1 MTAWQKIK
9 NTEHQVKYTLLNTMQ
24 WYVRVYIYLGVYCAT
39 LQPKCPLVFDNK
51 HDMIDSTKAL
61 GGRPRLG
68 AQGVLDSRRERREF
82 GRAANTEGKQS
93 TVDKAGPSL
102 VFVAQSTAMA
112 ELGEIHEEEEGVCVQ
127 ERAGEEEP
135 GDISLEKEVDFSFYK
150 EADLSLEEL
159 SDQDLVE
166 RAFEE
171 EFKSKYD
178 VYM

>member
-1 MTAWQKIK
+1 
-9 NTEHQVKYTLLNTMQ
+9 
-24 WYVRVYIYLGVYCAT
+24 
-39 LQPKCPLVFDNK
+39 
-51 HDMIDSTKAL
+51 MINSNKAL

-68 AQGVLDSRRERREF
+68 AQGVLDSRRERREL
-82 GRAANTEGKQS
+82 GRAANNEGKQS

-112 ELGEIHEEEEGVCVQ
+112 ELGQIHEEEGGVCVQ
-127 ERAGEEEP
+127 ERAGEDEP
-135 GDISLEKEVDFSFYK
+135 GDICLEKEV
-150 EADLSLEEL
+150 DLSLEEL

-166 RAFEE
+166 RALEE

>member
-1 MTAWQKIK
+1 
-9 NTEHQVKYTLLNTMQ
+9 
-24 WYVRVYIYLGVYCAT
+24 
-39 LQPKCPLVFDNK
+39 
-51 HDMIDSTKAL
+51 MIDSTKAL

-68 AQGVLDSRRERREF
+68 AQGVLDSRRERRELV
-82 GRAANTEGKQS
+82 RAANNEGKQS

-112 ELGEIHEEEEGVCVQ
+112 ELGEIHEEEGVCVN
-127 ERAGEEEP
+127 ERAGEDEP
-135 GDISLEKEVDFSFYK
+135 GDICLEKEV
-150 EADLSLEEL
+150 DLSLEEL

-166 RAFEE
+166 RALEE

>member
-1 MTAWQKIK
+1 
-9 NTEHQVKYTLLNTMQ
+9 
-24 WYVRVYIYLGVYCAT
+24 
-39 LQPKCPLVFDNK
+39 
-51 HDMIDSTKAL
+51 MIDSTKAL

-68 AQGVLDSRRERREF
+68 AQGVLDSRRERREL
-82 GRAANTEGKQS
+82 GLAATNTEGKQS

-112 ELGEIHEEEEGVCVQ
+112 ELGEIHGEGGVCVQ
-127 ERAGEEEP
+127 QRAGEEEP
-135 GDISLEKEVDFSFYK
+135 GDISLEKEVDFSLDKEADLSLDK
-150 EADLSLEEL
+150 EADLSLEGF

-166 RAFEE
+166 QAFEE

>member
-1 MTAWQKIK
+1 
-9 NTEHQVKYTLLNTMQ
+9 
-24 WYVRVYIYLGVYCAT
+24 
-39 LQPKCPLVFDNK
+39 
-51 HDMIDSTKAL
+51 MIDSTKAL

-68 AQGVLDSRRERREF
+68 AQGVLDSRKERRVL
-82 GRAANTEGKQS
+82 GRLAANNEGKQS

-102 VFVAQSTAMA
+102 VFVAQSTGMA
-112 ELGEIHEEEEGVCVQ
+112 ELGEIHEEEGVCVN
-127 ERAGEEEP
+127 ERAGEDEP
-135 GDISLEKEVDFSFYK
+135 GDICLDKEV
-150 EADLSLEEL
+150 DLSLEGF

>member
-1 MTAWQKIK
+1 
-9 NTEHQVKYTLLNTMQ
+9 
-24 WYVRVYIYLGVYCAT
+24 
-39 LQPKCPLVFDNK
+39 
-51 HDMIDSTKAL
+51 MINSTKAH

-68 AQGVLDSRRERREF
+68 AQGVLDSRRERREL
-82 GRAANTEGKQS
+82 GRLVEGKQS
-93 TVDKAGPSL
+93 TVDKAGSSL

-112 ELGEIHEEEEGVCVQ
+112 ELGEIHEEEGVSVQ

-135 GDISLEKEVDFSFYK
+135 GDISLEKEVDFS
-150 EADLSLEEL
+150 LEEF

-178 VYM
+178 MYM

>member
-1 MTAWQKIK
+1 M
-9 NTEHQVKYTLLNTMQ
+9 
-24 WYVRVYIYLGVYCAT
+24 
-39 LQPKCPLVFDNK
+39 
-51 HDMIDSTKAL
+51 
-61 GGRPRLG
+61 G
-68 AQGVLDSRRERREF
+68 AQEGVLDSRRERREL
-82 GRAANTEGKQS
+82 GRLAANSEGKQS
-93 TVDKAGPSL
+93 TVDKAGSSL

-112 ELGEIHEEEEGVCVQ
+112 ELGQIHEEEGGVCVQ

-135 GDISLEKEVDFSFYK
+135 GDISLDKEAELSLDKEV
-150 EADLSLEEL
+150 DLSLEGF